1 MIYLAAIP
9 FQGSRWTRR
18 RSVGLVAGTL
28 LLLLIVRLRVGGAP
42 PEFATA
48 DNPAARHPS
57 RLARGLTF
65 LYLPAANARMLLC
78 PSTLSFDW
86 SMDAVPRITT
96 IKDPRNLESAALYAA
111 LAGAGLWAAKGLRAS
126 CSMCVKKNGSHTD
139 RCRAANNNNAPI
151 SNCYC
156 PKRSSVASLPLA
168 VAVSLGFLGLPFLPA
183 SNLFFYVGFV
193 IAERVLYLP
202 SVGFCLLFGAG
213 VCKLYRIARRKSR
226 ASRRIVLAVAI
237 VLLTLMAAKTLRRNL
252 DWYDEESLY
261 RSALH
266 VNPPKGKYLK
276 RSTNKRNT
284 ANIFHRACPPRC
296 TVSERLIVSREL
308 PPPLRRAPEYR
319 TLLSCSPR
327 APKV

>member
-1 MIYLAAIP
+1 MIYTGCSIP
-9 FQGSRWTRR
+9 FQGTRWTRR
-18 RSVGLVAGTL
+18 RSVGLVTGTL
-28 LLLLIVRLRVGGAP
+28 VLLLIVRLRVGGAP

-65 LYLPAANARMLLC
+65 LYLPAVNARMLLC

-96 IKDPRNLESAALYAA
+96 FKDPRNLESAALYAA
-111 LAGAGLWAAKGLRAS
+111 LAGAGFWAAKGLRNAS
-126 CSMCVKKNGSHTD
+126 CSMCTKKTGSHTD

-156 PKRSSVASLPLA
+156 PKKSSVVSLPVA
-168 VAVSLGFLGLPFLPA
+168 VAISLGFLGLPFLPA

-213 VCKLYRIARRKSR
+213 ICKLYRITRRKSR
-226 ASRRIVLAVAI
+226 AWGRVVLAVAT

-261 RSALH
+261 KSALH
-266 VNPPKGKYLK
+266 VNPPKGQYIASFVLK
-276 RSTNKRNT
+276 LS
-284 ANIFHRACPPRC
+284 H
-296 TVSERLIVSREL
+296 L
-308 PPPLRRAPEYR
+308 PMVDQMR
-319 TLLSCSPR
+319 
-327 APKV
+327 